1 MYIVQMLY
9 LVEKIVVT
17 LMQARDDGRRGQ
29 GEERTAGGVD
39 SKEVNWRSGQLQG
52 WMLIKR
58 AVFTLKVVAF

>member
-1 MYIVQMLY
+1 MYIVQMSY

-17 LMQARDDGRRGQ
+17 LMQERDDGRRGQ

-39 SKEVNWRSGQLQG
+39 SKEVNWRSVQLQG
-52 WMLIKR
+52 WILIKR

>member
-1 MYIVQMLY
+1 MYIVQMSY

-17 LMQARDDGRRGQ
+17 LMQERDDGRRGQ

>member
-1 MYIVQMLY
+1 MYIVQMSY

-39 SKEVNWRSGQLQG
+39 SMEVNWRSGQL
-52 WMLIKR
+52 
-58 AVFTLKVVAF
+58 